1 MAEWVNEV
9 ISPLSEVIIFL
20 LKTAREPLCGDVTR
34 VFISVGDFFAW
45 NLKPTFD
52 DNQLRSNGTIVGH
65 CRGLSTDM
73 IRVRSLNPICTSKW
87 NSPCWENPLTTSWNG
102 LLPPA

>member
-1 MAEWVNEV
+1 M
-9 ISPLSEVIIFL
+9 
-20 LKTAREPLCGDVTR
+20 
-34 VFISVGDFFAW
+34 GDFFAR
-45 NLKPTFD
+45 NVKPTFD

-87 NSPCWENPLTTSWNG
+87 NSPCWEDPLTTSWNG